1 MTMKPFVSVVI
12 PAYNEEKRVGDTL
25 RKIVAYARTKPF
37 ALEIIVSDD
46 GSLDGT
52 VDAAKSVLSS
62 SVLPYQVLRAPMNQG
77 KGAAVRRGMLAAT
90 GEYCLFSDADLSTPI
105 EELDRFL
112 PLLIEK
118 KADVV
123 IGSRALQGANIV
135 EHQPWFRELMG
146 RVFNK
151 VATVFAFRGIK
162 DSQCGFKCFTAEAA
176 LKLFMLQKLDG
187 FSFDVELL
195 FLAQKL
201 GFRIQEMPVTWI
213 NSAATKVN
221 VLSDPIKMFWDV
233 LRIRA
238 IHQKP
243 N

>member
-1 MTMKPFVSVVI
+1 MKPFVSIVI
-12 PAYNEEKRVGDTL
+12 PAYNEEQRITDTL
-25 RKIVAYARTKPF
+25 KRIGAYARTKPF
-37 ALEIIVSDD
+37 IVEVIVSDD
-46 GSLDGT
+46 GSLDQT
-52 VDAAKSVLSS
+52 IPCAKAVLAESGIS
-62 SVLPYQVLRAPMNQG
+62 HQVLRAPANQG
-77 KGAAVRRGMLAAT
+77 KGAAVRRGMLAAS
-90 GEYCLFSDADLSTPI
+90 GEYRLFSDADLSTPI

-112 PLLIEK
+112 PLLIDK

-135 EHQPWFRELMG
+135 EHQPWFRECMG

-162 DSQCGFKCFTAEAA
+162 DSQCGFKCFTAGAA
-176 LKLFMLQKLDG
+176 QKLFLLQKLDG
-187 FSFDVELL
+187 FSFDVELM

-201 GFRIQEMPVTWI
+201 GFRVQEIPVTWI
-213 NSAATKVN
+213 NSAASKVK
-221 VLSDPIKMFWDV
+221 VFSDPIKMFWDV

-238 IHQKP
+238 IHHKS

>member
-1 MTMKPFVSVVI
+1 MKPFVSVVI
-12 PAYNEEKRVGDTL
+12 PAYNEEQRIGETL
-25 RKIVAYARTKPF
+25 RKMVEYARTKPF

-46 GSLDGT
+46 GSLDAT
-52 VDAAKSVLSS
+52 VEASKSILNS
-62 SVLPYQVLRAPMNQG
+62 SVLPHQVLRAPMNQG

-90 GEYCLFSDADLSTPI
+90 GEYRLFSDADLSTPI

-146 RVFNK
+146 RVFNQ

-176 LKLFMLQKLDG
+176 QKLFTLQKLDG
-187 FSFDVELL
+187 FSFDVELM
-195 FLAQKL
+195 FLAQKS
-201 GFRIQEMPVTWI
+201 GFRIQEVPVTWV
-213 NSAATKVN
+213 NSAASKVK

-238 IHQKP
+238 IHRKSI
-243 N
+243 